1 MRAVLQQQT
10 LAKPAS
16 FSGVGLH
23 SGNKVSMTLL
33 PAPPNSGIIFRR
45 VDLDSRA
52 EIPAQVGNVAE
63 TDRSTTLSKGNAKVQ
78 TVEHVLASL
87 FGFGVTNAVVEL
99 DSSEPPVADGSAR
112 QFCKM
117 IREAGIEAQA
127 ERVEPVQV
135 TEPIEYT
142 HNGTVISAFPHD
154 GFKITCTSS
163 DKGGRFTQFFSVE
176 LTPETWESEIAQA
189 RTFCFYEEIEY
200 LIKNGLIRGG
210 SLENAIVIRDDAVLT
225 AEPMRYREEFV
236 RHKILDIIGDL
247 SLVGAPLRGH
257 IVAVKPGH
265 AANCGLARRILQQAR
280 RPLVAAQSF
289 SPPGDKPVK
298 QPTQP
303 MQPQVSEETTAPL
316 DSEQIMQIL
325 PHRYPF
331 LMVDRVTRID
341 GNQITAEKNVTI
353 NEPYFQG
360 HFPGH
365 PIMPG
370 VLQLEAMAQVA
381 GILTLKQADNAG
393 KIAYFMAADK
403 VKWRKPV
410 KPGDVLQIDIELL
423 RARGKVAKAKGVCT
437 VRGEVVSEAEITF
450 TLAGNS

>member
-16 FSGVGLH
+16 FSGIGLH

-33 PAPPNSGIIFRR
+33 PAPPNSGVIFRR

-78 TVEHVLASL
+78 TVEHVLAAL
-87 FGFGVTNAVVEL
+87 YGFGVTNAVVEI

-142 HNGTVISAFPHD
+142 HNGTVISAFPYD

-200 LIKNGLIRGG
+200 LIKNGLISGG

-265 AANCGLARRILQQAR
+265 AANCGLARCILQQAR

-289 SPPGDKPVK
+289 SPPGDKPMK

-303 MQPQVSEETTAPL
+303 KQPQVSEETTAPL

-393 KIAYFMAADK
+393 KIAYFMAAEK

>member
-1 MRAVLQQQT
+1 MQQQT

-16 FSGVGLH
+16 FSGIGLH

-33 PAPPNSGIIFRR
+33 PAPPNSGVIFRR

-78 TVEHVLASL
+78 TVEHVLAAL
-87 FGFGVTNAVVEL
+87 YGFGVTNAVVEI

-117 IREAGIEAQA
+117 IRDAGIEPQA

-142 HNGTVISAFPHD
+142 HNGTVISAFPYD

-200 LIKNGLIRGG
+200 LIKNGLISGG

-289 SPPGDKPVK
+289 SPPGDKPMK
-298 QPTQP
+298 QLTQP
-303 MQPQVSEETTAPL
+303 KQPQVSEETTAPL

-331 LMVDRVTRID
+331 LMVDR
-341 GNQITAEKNVTI
+341 
-353 NEPYFQG
+353 
-360 HFPGH
+360 
-365 PIMPG
+365 
-370 VLQLEAMAQVA
+370 
-381 GILTLKQADNAG
+381 
-393 KIAYFMAADK
+393 
-403 VKWRKPV
+403 
-410 KPGDVLQIDIELL
+410 
-423 RARGKVAKAKGVCT
+423 
-437 VRGEVVSEAEITF
+437 
-450 TLAGNS
+450 

>member
-1 MRAVLQQQT
+1 MLQQQT

-16 FSGVGLH
+16 FSGIGLH
-23 SGNKVSMTLL
+23 SGNKVEMTLL
-33 PAPPNSGIIFRR
+33 PAPPNSGITFRR

-63 TDRSTTLSKGNAKVQ
+63 TDRSTTISKGNTKVQ
-78 TVEHVLASL
+78 TVEHVLAAL
-87 FGFGVTNAVVEL
+87 YGFGITNAVVEL
-99 DSSEPPVADGSAR
+99 NASEPPVADGSAR

-117 IREAGIEAQA
+117 IHASGIEAQA
-127 ERVEPVQV
+127 ERVEPITV
-135 TEPIEYT
+135 TDPIEYT

-154 GFKITCTSS
+154 GFKVTCTSS

-176 LTPETWESEIAQA
+176 LTPESWESEIAHA

-225 AEPMRYREEFV
+225 TEPMRYREEFV

-247 SLVGAPLRGH
+247 SLVGSPVHGH

-265 AANCGLARRILQQAR
+265 AANCGLARRILQQAQSTR
-280 RPLVAAQSF
+280 VAAQSF
-289 SPPGDKPVK
+289 SPPDEKPAK
-298 QPTQP
+298 QPIQP
-303 MQPQVSEETTAPL
+303 EPSQVSEETTAPL
-316 DSEQIMQIL
+316 DAEQIMQIL

-393 KIAYFMAADK
+393 KIAYFMSAEK

-423 RARGKVAKAKGVCT
+423 RARGKVAKARGVCT
-437 VRGEVVSEAEITF
+437 VRGDLVSEAEITF
-450 TLAGNS
+450 SLAGK

>member
-303 MQPQVSEETTAPL
+303 IQPQVSEEITAPL

>member
-1 MRAVLQQQT
+1 MCGVLQQQT
-10 LAKPAS
+10 LARPAS
-16 FSGVGLH
+16 FSGIGLH

-33 PAPPNSGIIFRR
+33 PAPPNTGVIFRR

-52 EIPAQVGNVAE
+52 EIPAQVANVAE
-63 TDRSTTLSKGNAKVQ
+63 TDRSTTLSRGNAKVQ
-78 TVEHVLASL
+78 TVEHVLAAL
-87 FGFGVTNAVVEL
+87 YGFGVTNAVVEL

-112 QFCKM
+112 QFCTL

-127 ERVEPVQV
+127 ERVEPIQI
-135 TEPIEYT
+135 TAPIEYI
-142 HNGTVISAFPHD
+142 HNGTVISASPHD

-163 DKGGRFTQFFSVE
+163 DNGGRFTQFFSIE
-176 LTPETWESEIAQA
+176 LTPETWETEIAQA

-200 LIKNGLIRGG
+200 LIRNGLIRGG

-257 IVAVKPGH
+257 VVAVKPGH

-280 RPLVAAQSF
+280 RSLVAAQSF
-289 SPPGDKPVK
+289 SPPDEQPAK
-298 QPTQP
+298 QPIRP
-303 MQPQVSEETTAPL
+303 KPSQVSNETTAPL

-393 KIAYFMAADK
+393 KIAYFMAAEK

-450 TLAGNS
+450 TLAGK

>member
-10 LAKPAS
+10 VAKPAS
-16 FSGVGLH
+16 FSGIGLH
-23 SGNKVSMTLL
+23 SGNKVAMTLL
-33 PAPPNSGIIFRR
+33 PAPPNSGITFRR

-78 TVEHVLASL
+78 TVEHVLAAL
-87 FGFGVTNAVVEL
+87 YGFGVTNAVVEL

-112 QFCKM
+112 QFCKL
-117 IREAGIEAQA
+117 IREAGVETQA
-127 ERVEPVQV
+127 ERIDPVKIAA
-135 TEPIEYT
+135 PIEYT
-142 HNGTVISAFPHD
+142 HDGTVMSISPHD

-225 AEPMRYREEFV
+225 TEPMRYREEFV

-257 IVAVKPGH
+257 VVAVKPGH
-265 AANCGLARRILQQAR
+265 AANCGLAKRILQQAR

-303 MQPQVSEETTAPL
+303 KQPQVSEETTAPL
-316 DSEQIMQIL
+316 DSEQIIQIL

-393 KIAYFMAADK
+393 KIAYFMAAEK

-437 VRGEVVSEAEITF
+437 VRGDVVSEAEITF
-450 TLAGNS
+450 SLAGK

>member
-1 MRAVLQQQT
+1 MLQQQT

-16 FSGVGLH
+16 FSGIGLH
-23 SGNKVSMTLL
+23 SGNKVEMTLL
-33 PAPPNSGIIFRR
+33 PAPPNSGITFRR

-63 TDRSTTLSKGNAKVQ
+63 TDRSTTISKGNTKVQ
-78 TVEHVLASL
+78 TVEHVLAAL
-87 FGFGVTNAVVEL
+87 YGFGITNAVVEL
-99 DSSEPPVADGSAR
+99 NASEPPVADGSAR

-117 IREAGIEAQA
+117 IHASGIEAQA
-127 ERVEPVQV
+127 ERVEPITV
-135 TEPIEYT
+135 TDPIEYT

-154 GFKITCTSS
+154 GFKVTCTSS

-176 LTPETWESEIAQA
+176 LTPESWESEIAQA

-225 AEPMRYREEFV
+225 TEPMRYREEFV

-247 SLVGAPLRGH
+247 SLVGSPVRGH

-265 AANCGLARRILQQAR
+265 AANCGLARRILQQAQ
-280 RPLVAAQSF
+280 RPRVAAQSF
-289 SPPGDKPVK
+289 SPPDEKPAK
-298 QPTQP
+298 QPIQP
-303 MQPQVSEETTAPL
+303 EPSQVSEETTAPL
-316 DSEQIMQIL
+316 DAEQIMQIL

-393 KIAYFMAADK
+393 KIAYFMSAEK

-423 RARGKVAKAKGVCT
+423 RARGKVAKARGVCT
-437 VRGEVVSEAEITF
+437 VRGDLVSEAEITF
-450 TLAGNS
+450 SLAGK

>member
-1 MRAVLQQQT
+1 VLQQQT

-16 FSGVGLH
+16 FSGIGLH
-23 SGNKVSMTLL
+23 SGNKVEMTLL
-33 PAPPNSGIIFRR
+33 PAPPNSGITFRR

-63 TDRSTTLSKGNAKVQ
+63 TDRSTTISKGNTKVQ
-78 TVEHVLASL
+78 TVEHVLAAL
-87 FGFGVTNAVVEL
+87 YGFGITNAVVEL
-99 DSSEPPVADGSAR
+99 NASEPPVADGSAR

-117 IREAGIEAQA
+117 IHASGIEAQA
-127 ERVEPVQV
+127 ERVEPITV
-135 TEPIEYT
+135 TDPIEYT

-154 GFKITCTSS
+154 GFKVTCTSS

-176 LTPETWESEIAQA
+176 LTPESWESEIAQA

-225 AEPMRYREEFV
+225 TEPMRYREEFV

-247 SLVGAPLRGH
+247 SLVGSPVHGH
-257 IVAVKPGH
+257 VVAVKPGH
-265 AANCGLARRILQQAR
+265 AANCGLARRILQQAQHPR
-280 RPLVAAQSF
+280 VAAQSF
-289 SPPGDKPVK
+289 SPPDEKPAK
-298 QPTQP
+298 QPIQP
-303 MQPQVSEETTAPL
+303 EPSQVSEETTAPL
-316 DSEQIMQIL
+316 DAEQIMQIL

-393 KIAYFMAADK
+393 KIAYFMSAEK

-423 RARGKVAKAKGVCT
+423 RARGKVAKARGVCT
-437 VRGEVVSEAEITF
+437 VRGDVVSEAEITF
-450 TLAGNS
+450 SLAGK

>member
-16 FSGVGLH
+16 FSGIGLH

-33 PAPPNSGIIFRR
+33 PAPPNSGVIFRR

-78 TVEHVLASL
+78 TVEHVLAAL
-87 FGFGVTNAVVEL
+87 YGFGVTNAVVEI

-117 IREAGIEAQA
+117 IRDAGIEPQA

-142 HNGTVISAFPHD
+142 HNGTVISAFPYD

-289 SPPGDKPVK
+289 SPPGDKPMK

-303 MQPQVSEETTAPL
+303 KQPQVSEETTAPL

>member
-1 MRAVLQQQT
+1 MCGVLQQQT

-16 FSGVGLH
+16 FSGIGLH

-63 TDRSTTLSKGNAKVQ
+63 TDRSTTLSRGNAKVQ

-87 FGFGVTNAVVEL
+87 YGFGVTNAVIEL

-127 ERVEPVQV
+127 ERVEPMQV
-135 TEPIEYT
+135 TAPIEYT
-142 HNGTVISAFPHD
+142 NNGTVISAFPHD

-176 LTPETWESEIAQA
+176 LTPETWEIEIAHA
-189 RTFCFYEEIEY
+189 RTFCFYKEIEY

-303 MQPQVSEETTAPL
+303 MQPQVSEEITAPL

-393 KIAYFMAADK
+393 KIAYFMAAEK

-437 VRGEVVSEAEITF
+437 VRDEVVSEAEITF
-450 TLAGNS
+450 TLVGNS

>member
-16 FSGVGLH
+16 YSGVGLH

-63 TDRSTTLSKGNAKVQ
+63 TDRSTTLSRGNAKVQ
-78 TVEHVLASL
+78 TVEHVLAAL
-87 FGFGVTNAVVEL
+87 YGFGVTNAVVEL

-163 DKGGRFTQFFSVE
+163 DKGGRFTQFFSVD
-176 LTPETWESEIAQA
+176 LTPETWESEIAPA
-189 RTFCFYEEIEY
+189 RTLCFYEEIEY

-265 AANCGLARRILQQAR
+265 AANCGLARCILLQVR
-280 RPLVAAQSF
+280 RPSVAAQSF
-289 SPPGDKPVK
+289 SPPGDTPAR
-298 QPTQP
+298 QSTQP
-303 MQPQVSEETTAPL
+303 KQPQVSEETTAPL
-316 DSEQIMQIL
+316 DSDQIMQIL

-341 GNQITAEKNVTI
+341 GNQITAEKNVTL

>member
-16 FSGVGLH
+16 FSGIGLH

-33 PAPPNSGIIFRR
+33 PAPPNSGVIFRR

-52 EIPAQVGNVAE
+52 EIPAQVRNVAE

-78 TVEHVLASL
+78 TVEHVLAAL
-87 FGFGVTNAVVEL
+87 YGFGVTNAVVEI

-117 IREAGIEAQA
+117 IRDAGIEPQA

-142 HNGTVISAFPHD
+142 HNGTVISAFPYD

-247 SLVGAPLRGH
+247 SLVGAPLRAH

-289 SPPGDKPVK
+289 SPPGDKPMK

-303 MQPQVSEETTAPL
+303 KQPQVSEETTAPL

-393 KIAYFMAADK
+393 KIAYFMAAEK

>member
-16 FSGVGLH
+16 FSGIGLH

-33 PAPPNSGIIFRR
+33 PAPPNSGVIFRR

-78 TVEHVLASL
+78 TVEHVLAAL
-87 FGFGVTNAVVEL
+87 YGFGVTNAVVEI

-117 IREAGIEAQA
+117 IRDAGIEPQA

-142 HNGTVISAFPHD
+142 HNGTVISAFPYD

-303 MQPQVSEETTAPL
+303 KQPQVSDETTAPL
-316 DSEQIMQIL
+316 DSDQIMQIL

-393 KIAYFMAADK
+393 KIAYFMAAEK

>member
-1 MRAVLQQQT
+1 M
-10 LAKPAS
+10 PAS
-16 FSGVGLH
+16 SH
-23 SGNKVSMTLL
+23 
-33 PAPPNSGIIFRR
+33 RR
-45 VDLDSRA
+45 
-52 EIPAQVGNVAE
+52 
-63 TDRSTTLSKGNAKVQ
+63 NA
-78 TVEHVLASL
+78 
-87 FGFGVTNAVVEL
+87 
-99 DSSEPPVADGSAR
+99 
-112 QFCKM
+112 
-117 IREAGIEAQA
+117 
-127 ERVEPVQV
+127 PVQV

-142 HNGTVISAFPHD
+142 HNGTVISAFPYD

-265 AANCGLARRILQQAR
+265 AANCGLARCILQQAR

-289 SPPGDKPVK
+289 SPPGDKPMK

-303 MQPQVSEETTAPL
+303 KQPQVSEETTAPL

-393 KIAYFMAADK
+393 KIAYFMAAEK

>member
-1 MRAVLQQQT
+1 MRAVFQQQT

-16 FSGVGLH
+16 FSGIGLH

-33 PAPPNSGIIFRR
+33 PAPPNSGITFRR

-52 EIPAQVGNVAE
+52 EIPAQVGYVAE
-63 TDRSTTLSKGNAKVQ
+63 TDRSTTLSRGNAKVQ
-78 TVEHVLASL
+78 TVEHVLAAL
-87 FGFGVTNAVVEL
+87 YGFGVTNAVVEL

-117 IREAGIEAQA
+117 IREAGVEAQA
-127 ERVEPVQV
+127 ERVEPIQI

-142 HNGTVISAFPHD
+142 HDGTVMSITPHD

-176 LTPETWESEIAQA
+176 LTPETWESEIAHA

-257 IVAVKPGH
+257 VVAVKPGH
-265 AANCGLARRILQQAR
+265 AANCGLAKRILQQAR

-298 QPTQP
+298 QPTEP
-303 MQPQVSEETTAPL
+303 NPSQVSDEITAPL

-370 VLQLEAMAQVA
+370 VLQLEAMAQVV

>member
-1 MRAVLQQQT
+1 MPAVLQQHT
-10 LAKPAS
+10 LARPAS
-16 FSGVGLH
+16 FSGIGLH
-23 SGNKVSMTLL
+23 SGNKVAMTLL
-33 PAPPNSGIIFRR
+33 PAPPNTGVVFRR
-45 VDLDSRA
+45 VDLESRV
-52 EIPAQVGNVAE
+52 EIPAQIGNVTE
-63 TDRSTTLSKGNAKVQ
+63 TDRSTSLSRGNAKVQ
-78 TVEHVLASL
+78 TVEHVLAAL
-87 FGFGVTNAVVEL
+87 YAFGVNNAVIEV

-127 ERVEPVQV
+127 ERVEPIQI
-135 TEPIEYT
+135 TTPIEHT
-142 HNGTVISAFPHD
+142 HNGSVISAFPHER
-154 GFKITCTSS
+154 FKITCTSS
-163 DKGGRFTQFFSVE
+163 DKGGRFTQFFSIE
-176 LTPETWESEIAQA
+176 LTPETWETEIAQA

-265 AANCGLARRILQQAR
+265 AANCGLARRILQQGR
-280 RPLVAAQSF
+280 RPSVAAQSF
-289 SPPGDKPVK
+289 SPPGDTPAR
-298 QPTQP
+298 QSTQP
-303 MQPQVSEETTAPL
+303 KQPQVSDETTAPL
-316 DSEQIMQIL
+316 DSDQIMQIL

>member
-33 PAPPNSGIIFRR
+33 PALPNSGIIFRR

-52 EIPAQVGNVAE
+52 EIPAQVENVAA
-63 TDRSTTLSKGNAKVQ
+63 TDRSTTLSRGNAKVQ
-78 TVEHVLASL
+78 TVEHVLAAL
-87 FGFGVTNAVVEL
+87 YGFGVTNAVVEL

-117 IREAGIEAQA
+117 IRDAGIEPQA

-142 HNGTVISAFPHD
+142 HNGTVISAFPYD

-289 SPPGDKPVK
+289 SPPGDKPMK

-303 MQPQVSEETTAPL
+303 KQPQVSEETTAPL

-341 GNQITAEKNVTI
+341 GNQITAEKNLTI

-393 KIAYFMAADK
+393 KIAYFMAAEK

>member
-1 MRAVLQQQT
+1 MLQQQT

-16 FSGVGLH
+16 FSGIGLH

-33 PAPPNSGIIFRR
+33 PAPPNSGVIFRR

-87 FGFGVTNAVVEL
+87 YGFGVTNAVVEL

-127 ERVEPVQV
+127 ERVEPMQV
-135 TEPIEYT
+135 TAPIEYT

-176 LTPETWESEIAQA
+176 LTPETWEIEIAHA
-189 RTFCFYEEIEY
+189 RTFCFYKEIEY

-303 MQPQVSEETTAPL
+303 MQPQVSEEITAPL

-393 KIAYFMAADK
+393 KIAYFMAAEK

-437 VRGEVVSEAEITF
+437 VRDEVVSEAEITF
-450 TLAGNS
+450 TLVGNS

>member
-1 MRAVLQQQT
+1 MLQQQT

-16 FSGVGLH
+16 FSGIGLH
-23 SGNKVSMTLL
+23 SGNKVEMTLL
-33 PAPPNSGIIFRR
+33 PAPPNSGITFRR

-63 TDRSTTLSKGNAKVQ
+63 TDRSTTISKGNAKVQ
-78 TVEHVLASL
+78 TVEHVLAAL
-87 FGFGVTNAVVEL
+87 YGFGITNAVVEL
-99 DSSEPPVADGSAR
+99 NASEPPVADGSAR

-117 IREAGIEAQA
+117 IHASGIEAQA
-127 ERVEPVQV
+127 ERVEPITV
-135 TEPIEYT
+135 TDPIEYT

-154 GFKITCTSS
+154 GFKVTCTSS

-176 LTPETWESEIAQA
+176 LTPESWESEIAQA

-225 AEPMRYREEFV
+225 TEPMRYREEFV

-247 SLVGAPLRGH
+247 SLVGSPVHGH

-265 AANCGLARRILQQAR
+265 AANCGLARRILQQAQ
-280 RPLVAAQSF
+280 RPRVAAQSF
-289 SPPGDKPVK
+289 SPPDEKPAK
-298 QPTQP
+298 QPIQP
-303 MQPQVSEETTAPL
+303 EPSQVSEETTAPL
-316 DSEQIMQIL
+316 DAEQIMQIL

-381 GILTLKQADNAG
+381 GILMLKQADNAG
-393 KIAYFMAADK
+393 KIAYFMSAEK

-410 KPGDVLQIDIELL
+410 NPGDVLQIDIELL
-423 RARGKVAKAKGVCT
+423 RARGKVAKARGVCT
-437 VRGEVVSEAEITF
+437 VRGDLVSEAEITF
-450 TLAGNS
+450 SLAGK

>member
-63 TDRSTTLSKGNAKVQ
+63 TDRSTTLSRGNAKVQ
-78 TVEHVLASL
+78 TVEHVLAAL
-87 FGFGVTNAVVEL
+87 YGFGVTNAVVEI

>member
-1 MRAVLQQQT
+1 MLQQQT
-10 LAKPAS
+10 FAKPAS
-16 FSGVGLH
+16 FSGIGLH
-23 SGNKVSMTLL
+23 SGNKVEMTLL
-33 PAPPNSGIIFRR
+33 PAPPNSGITFRR

-63 TDRSTTLSKGNAKVQ
+63 TDRSTTISKGNTKVQ
-78 TVEHVLASL
+78 TVEHVLAAL
-87 FGFGVTNAVVEL
+87 YGFGITNAVVEL
-99 DSSEPPVADGSAR
+99 NASEPPVADGSAR

-117 IREAGIEAQA
+117 IHASGIEAQA
-127 ERVEPVQV
+127 ERVEPITV
-135 TEPIEYT
+135 TDPIEYT

-154 GFKITCTSS
+154 GFKVTCTSS

-176 LTPETWESEIAQA
+176 LTPESWESEIAQA

-225 AEPMRYREEFV
+225 TEPMRYREEFV

-247 SLVGAPLRGH
+247 SLVGSPVHGH

-265 AANCGLARRILQQAR
+265 AANCGLARRILQQAQ
-280 RPLVAAQSF
+280 RPRVAAQSF
-289 SPPGDKPVK
+289 SPPDEKPAK
-298 QPTQP
+298 QPIQP
-303 MQPQVSEETTAPL
+303 EPSQVSEETTAPL
-316 DSEQIMQIL
+316 DAEQIMQIL

-393 KIAYFMAADK
+393 KIAYFMSAEK

-423 RARGKVAKAKGVCT
+423 RARGKVAKARGVCT
-437 VRGEVVSEAEITF
+437 VRGDVVSEAEITF
-450 TLAGNS
+450 SLAGK